1 MKKSKYGKVSLLLMS
16 AIMGLAGNSVNASF
30 QPITDPQLISGG
42 NGTVVDNN
50 SHTNSTLKSYYSSD
64 FGGGIYHVKESGT
77 LNLNTTSKTQ
87 TYSNIGAMIELTVST
102 PATDGSLNYGDIFEA
117 GRNGGVIYNAG
128 NLTIGV
134 PEDTIAQTIFK
145 DNFAA
150 EGGAIVNYGTANI
163 YNASFDNNQSLAYY
177 AGSGVTFEEY
187 PDPYVWDIQNSGR
200 GGAIA
205 NFNNLSISNSEF
217 SNNKAGNFGG
227 AIYNGTGGNVD
238 ILSSQFNNNFAQND
252 GGAIYNYVTASS
264 DRSGIVT
271 VRGGSFT
278 ENFSK
283 VSGGAIYNSASDATG
298 TNKAI
303 LSIDGTEFINNA
315 ASIQGGAIHSG
326 SSGGAIA
333 EVSILDSSFE
343 GNGYLVLNETETI
356 ETRSGGAISNTG
368 TLSIDG
374 SRFLSNKATWRGGAL
389 YNSGRTS
396 INDTEF
402 TSNSASD
409 GGAIYNDKPLS
420 YGNTVPSDVELSI
433 TNSTFKNNSADE
445 GGAIHNLSNITVID
459 SNFEGNS
466 ATNYG
471 GAIYG
476 GVNSKT
482 TVIAQ
487 NQDVNFVGSLEN
499 KNTDSIHLAAGS
511 AVGSGGIINLNA
523 HEGRNINLGAKVTG
537 GTTAT
542 PDYVPTINVNQDNT
556 DYTGNVNFNSTISD
570 ANLNIYNGL
579 TTIDD
584 NVSNSTI
591 TTHGG
596 TLHFNKDEYLGTA
609 ESLETGLGLNNV
621 VLNGGTVSVQNDA
634 ASNIMTNS
642 FNVISDTNI
651 RIDVDLIN
659 NVADRFIATADSTGT
674 LTIDSLNILGD
685 DWTHI
690 SEDKTLIQIL
700 DTPSN
705 SLQLALGN
713 NISTREL
720 LSSIQEEITQ
730 NITKDVQWNDTL
742 STTTISKNTYGI
754 LGLGTTNTTNDSLTV
769 NKEVIENV
777 ISATVSDT
785 LQMWNNFDST
795 EEKNFNFDSAD
806 NIYTVTTNLGETKGA
821 VLNIN
826 GVVASDGTRSTIDFN
841 RNSGFN
847 VKDLTQLNIN
857 KVGLKNA
864 TDWIIN
870 NNGITTIT
878 DSKITNNY
886 ALEGGAIYNGG
897 SKNATLNIKNSSFD
911 YNGYPIEEGSGI
923 TSDMGGAIY
932 NNGGEVNI
940 TENSSFSNN
949 VADSEGGA
957 IYNALEGVVNIAST
971 TFTNNGHYDEDL
983 NDDTNEIRVLT
994 ESGGAIYNNA
1004 TMTIADSS
1012 FTYNAAFSG
1021 GAIHNAIDGVLDL
1034 TNVTFSQNTSTEY
1047 DGDGGAIFNEG
1058 KINQLTGTF
1067 TENSSHYNGGAITN
1081 LGEITSINGTFTAN
1095 KTLATSEE
1103 SLDGNG
1109 GAIDNDDLGNIGTIA
1124 GLFEGNIAANNGGAI
1139 SNNATIGSI
1148 SAEFENNSAQNGG
1161 AIYTKNNLT
1170 LADSNF
1176 MNNKAFNAGGAIYS
1190 TGETKITALN
1200 KDVKFSGNTAAKGG
1214 DIYLSNNTLYLNA
1227 NQDKTMSF
1235 DGGIV
1240 GNNAVININ
1249 DSSINS
1255 LYENLTSTGKII
1267 IDNYVSADTDSTLA
1281 INLNGGTLKL
1291 GQDDYLNGTNL
1302 TLNEGS
1308 TLDLINDKAGM
1319 MNLNSLNANN
1329 ANLNIDVDLA
1339 SQNIDTLNGQ
1349 TISGTL
1355 NLKEIN
1361 LLSDLSDGVNSMTK
1375 ELGGLNIITPQDGI
1389 SVATHDYIYTV
1400 KANDGNLSITRP
1412 VTESGE
1418 SVKTDG
1424 FTVIFNQNDSIG
1436 GLLDVNLSDDRIF
1449 SAIEDIIIT
1458 GINSVKGWLGELEG
1472 NSLTIEGNGNNLEGG
1487 DNIAIIVNV
1496 NQTLNFNDTNIKGFE
1511 TNDDRKGALT
1521 VKDGG
1526 TLNIHAKHHDVE
1538 LKTDNDRHNNAIY
1551 MEGSGSK
1558 SSLTTSHG
1566 KKIDVHNDIRSSN
1579 QSNHMHLKGHGR
1591 ISFKGIVDPL
1601 TITNENA
1608 DTVHEN
1614 YIDDVIYNLNSGT
1627 VSFTKD
1633 EYLNGQGNKNVLNF
1647 NGGTLNIANNA
1658 IGNIDLASLNLNSNS
1673 NIMVDAD
1680 LANKTMD
1687 RIIADSVSANT
1698 DAKLNVS
1705 HINLL
1710 SDAKEDS
1717 VSINAVDPSV
1727 TLAGGETFASHIS
1740 TTVKEVAYSPL
1751 YKYTVDYNSSTG
1763 DFSFTRPSIGGSGGS
1778 TGAPNYNSLNPAV
1791 MTSPVSAQL
1800 GGYVNM
1806 VETYNNAFNN
1816 MDMRMLTGS
1825 ALRYANKNANRYAI
1839 SEGNY
1844 PHFHTTPNT
1853 GAMWVRPFASYD
1865 SVGLKNGP
1873 SVSSFSY
1880 GTFLGGDTAIHHF
1893 GNGAEGVLSVHAS
1906 YLGSH
1911 QSFAGNSIYNNGG
1924 NLGLTG
1930 TIYKGNFFNG
1940 LTVNVGASISDAST
1954 MYGSEDFPMLM
1965 SGVANKMG
1973 YNFEFKDGRFIVQPS
1988 LLLSY
1993 TFVNTFDYTNGAGVR
2008 IDSDPLHAMQISPNV
2023 RFAMNTQGGWQP
2035 YLTVGMNWNLFT
2047 DTEFKANDLTLPYLS
2062 VKPYVQYGVGIQ
2074 RVINDNFT
2082 AFAQV
2087 LLRHGG
2093 RNGVAGNLGLK
2104 FMIGEEVL

>member
-1 MKKSKYGKVSLLLMS
+1 MKKSKYGKASLLLMS
-16 AIMGLAGNSVNASF
+16 VIIASSISTNSAMAESPTV
-30 QPITDPQLISGG
+30 ITDTSTINTGVNNAILTEYNVTEFDSLG
-42 NGTVVDNN
+42 NPILPPVE
-50 SHTNSTLKSYYSSD
+50 L
-64 FGGGIYHVKESGT
+64 GGGIYNVSNSGT
-77 LNLNTTSKTQ
+77 LNIGTEPDRSVIFNNIKAAVTVENILGDVIKT
-87 TYSNIGAMIELTVST
+87 E
-102 PATDGSLNYGDIFEA
+102 
-117 GRNGGVIYNAG
+117 RKGGVIYNTG
-128 NLTIGV
+128 NLYIGCQLNSIGGVESTGSKVTFSNNIGSRGGAITNGDMIENSRLDGTAYIHNTLFESNLAERYIGDYGTTSTVGWDTSNNSLGGAIANLGTLDIKETSFLNNVAGEYGYGGAIYNGRGGSVTINGNS
-134 PEDTIAQTIFK
+134 IFK
-145 DNFAA
+145 GNSAGGAGGAIFNNIVEESDFDAIVTVNNGTFDSNYAGF
-150 EGGAIVNYGTANI
+150 EGGAIVNQSATGENEARLNI
-163 YNASFDNNQSLAYY
+163 NNS
-177 AGSGVTFEEY
+177 TFTN
-187 PDPYVWDIQNSGR
+187 NSAKT
-200 GGAIA
+200 GGAIC
-205 NFNNLSISNSEF
+205 NNAQIAEDFINYAKATLNIDSSDF
-217 SNNKAGNFGG
+217 SNNGYLKIDDTEISARNGGAIHNDAGVINITGKQAKTTFINNIASRHGG
-227 AIYNGTGGNVD
+227 AIYN
-238 ILSSQFNNNFAQND
+238 
-252 GGAIYNYVTASS
+252 
-264 DRSGIVT
+264 
-271 VRGGSFT
+271 VRG
-278 ENFSK
+278 N
-283 VSGGAIYNSASDATG
+283 IN
-298 TNKAI
+298 
-303 LSIDGTEFINNA
+303 IDNA
-315 ASIQGGAIHSG
+315 A
-326 SSGGAIA
+326 
-333 EVSILDSSFE
+333 FT
-343 GNGYLVLNETETI
+343 GNY
-356 ETRSGGAISNTG
+356 AQ
-368 TLSIDG
+368 
-374 SRFLSNKATWRGGAL
+374 
-389 YNSGRTS
+389 
-396 INDTEF
+396 
-402 TSNSASD
+402 
-409 GGAIYNDKPLS
+409 
-420 YGNTVPSDVELSI
+420 
-433 TNSTFKNNSADE
+433 E
-445 GGAIHNLSNITVID
+445 GGAIFN
-459 SNFEGNS
+459 
-466 ATNYG
+466 
-471 GAIYG
+471 AI
-476 GVNSKT
+476 VDEDSKT
-482 TVIAQ
+482 
-487 NQDVNFVGSLEN
+487 
-499 KNTDSIHLAAGS
+499 
-511 AVGSGGIINLNA
+511 
-523 HEGRNINLGAKVTG
+523 
-537 GTTAT
+537 
-542 PDYVPTINVNQDNT
+542 
-556 DYTGNVNFNSTISD
+556 
-570 ANLNIYNGL
+570 
-579 TTIDD
+579 
-584 NVSNSTI
+584 STI
-591 TTHGG
+591 T
-596 TLHFNKDEYLGTA
+596 
-609 ESLETGLGLNNV
+609 
-621 VLNGGTVSVQNDA
+621 
-634 ASNIMTNS
+634 
-642 FNVISDTNI
+642 
-651 RIDVDLIN
+651 
-659 NVADRFIATADSTGT
+659 
-674 LTIDSLNILGD
+674 
-685 DWTHI
+685 
-690 SEDKTLIQIL
+690 
-700 DTPSN
+700 
-705 SLQLALGN
+705 
-713 NISTREL
+713 
-720 LSSIQEEITQ
+720 
-730 NITKDVQWNDTL
+730 
-742 STTTISKNTYGI
+742 
-754 LGLGTTNTTNDSLTV
+754 
-769 NKEVIENV
+769 
-777 ISATVSDT
+777 
-785 LQMWNNFDST
+785 
-795 EEKNFNFDSAD
+795 
-806 NIYTVTTNLGETKGA
+806 
-821 VLNIN
+821 
-826 GVVASDGTRSTIDFN
+826 
-841 RNSGFN
+841 
-847 VKDLTQLNIN
+847 
-857 KVGLKNA
+857 
-864 TDWIIN
+864 
-870 NNGITTIT
+870 
-878 DSKITNNY
+878 
-886 ALEGGAIYNGG
+886 
-897 SKNATLNIKNSSFD
+897 IKNSSFD
-911 YNGYPIEEGSGI
+911 YNGYPIEEGSAM

-940 TENSSFSNN
+940 SENSNFSNN

-957 IYNALEGVVNIAST
+957 IYNTLGGVVNIEST
-971 TFTNNGHYDEDL
+971 TFTNNGQYDENL

-1004 TMTIADSS
+1004 TMTIVDSS
-1012 FTYNAAFSG
+1012 FTNNAAFSG
-1021 GAIHNAIDGVLDL
+1021 GAIHNAIDGVLNL

-1067 TENSSHYNGGAITN
+1067 TENTSHYNGGAITN

-1109 GAIDNDDLGNIGTIA
+1109 GAIDNDDLGNIGTIV
-1124 GLFEGNIAANNGGAI
+1124 GLFDGNIAANNGGAI
-1139 SNNATIGSI
+1139 SNNAIIGTI
-1148 SAEFENNSAQNGG
+1148 SAEFKNNSAQNGG
-1161 AIYTKNNLT
+1161 AIYNNNEKSLEITNSNFNENKAIDGAGGAIYGGILKISNSTFDNNSAYSEYRQDEEFTYNGTTYNDHIYEYDGEGGAIIANNIEINNSHFTNNLAAEDSGAIGISGSAIIKNSTFKNNAAKSYEDEYYHWIDEDGNLQT
-1170 LADSNF
+1170 HKSSGYVGEGGALSVWVGELQTENSLFENNIAGDLGGAIYSIASNTVLVDTDF
-1176 MNNKAFNAGGAIYS
+1176 AGNSAINAGGAIYATNGS
-1190 TGETKITALN
+1190 SEGEAAPQPAPIKILALN

-1267 IDNYVSADTDSTLA
+1267 IDNYVSADTDSTLS
-1281 INLNGGTLKL
+1281 INLNGGILKL

-1339 SQNIDTLNGQ
+1339 LQNIDTLNGQ

-1389 SVATHDYIYTV
+1389 SVATHDYIYNV
-1400 KANDGNLSITRP
+1400 KANNGNLSITRP
-1412 VTESGE
+1412 VTESGD

-1424 FTVIFNQNDSIG
+1424 FTIIFNQNDSIG

-1551 MEGSGSK
+1551 MEGNGSK
-1558 SSLTTSHG
+1558 SNLTTSNG

-1579 QSNHMHLKGHGR
+1579 QSNHMHLKGNGR

-1658 IGNIDLASLNLNSNS
+1658 IGNIDLASLNLNSSS

-1763 DFSFTRPSIGGSGGS
+1763 DFSFTRPSMGGSSGS

-1924 NLGLTG
+1924 NLGLTS

-1940 LTVNVGASISDAST
+1940 LTFNIGASVSDAST

-2074 RVINDNFT
+2074 RVVNDNFT